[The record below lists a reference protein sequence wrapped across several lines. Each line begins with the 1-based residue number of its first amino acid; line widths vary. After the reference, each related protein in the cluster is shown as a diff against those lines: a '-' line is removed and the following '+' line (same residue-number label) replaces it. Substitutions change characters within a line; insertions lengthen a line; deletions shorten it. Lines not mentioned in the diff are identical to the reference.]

1 MDNKFLAAAA
11 APETKL
17 SLTKLLHGMG
27 RVLFHVKPLSVRR
40 PPPKNSSFLPS
51 SSLQALSSNPTATG
65 KGGKVKFDFFIGSK
79 AKQLPSSP
87 CSHSGAGG
95 FGDPTLGSSSRLRM
109 WEKIQPCFS
118 PALLAASWLIPPGGA
133 AWPGS
138 LSPPFITE
146 HLFHLP
152 PSCACIKPLLIL
164 LSEASQL
171 IGINLIGVTTE
182 LMFAGVRENS
192 WLWRE
197 IKSNFTSSRFAW
209 GWRVPFPSWKELLQ
223 SHSPGKM
230 QVGGQTKCLG
240 QERGLGFI
248 SMFYP
253 RREPWALSFTWIHPP
268 D

>member
-1 MDNKFLAAAA
+1 MLN
-11 APETKL
+11 
-17 SLTKLLHGMG
+17 
-27 RVLFHVKPLSVRR
+27 LSVSTGRHQKI
-40 PPPKNSSFLPS
+40 PAFSLPHPCKPYPAIP
-51 SSLQALSSNPTATG
+51 QPH
-65 KGGKVKFDFFIGSK
+65 GKVKFDFFIGSK
-79 AKQLPSSP
+79 AKQLLGSP

-109 WEKIQPCFS
+109 WEKIQPRFS
-118 PALLAASWLIPPGGA
+118 PAPLAASWLIPPGGA

-197 IKSNFTSSRFAW
+197 IKSNFMSSRFAW

-223 SHSPGKM
+223 SHSPGKI
-230 QVGGQTKCLG
+230 QVGVRQSVWGRKEASALFPCFIPEG
-240 QERGLGFI
+240 SPGLLASPGFT
-248 SMFYP
+248 SRLDKP
-253 RREPWALSFTWIHPP
+253 GSWKR